1 MLTGIACTL
10 LSAAGLGISLLVAKR
25 RRYAAAMRLAA
36 VSLVP
41 VGLAMTG
48 ILRLIINMTFNP
60 VAWAG
65 VGVLGFA
72 VLLFLSARLAD
83 RGGRGQPAAEPAATA
98 GPAVTAKGASTPALP
113 ATGRKGAQAAGGG
126 GAADDFSDIEAILKK
141 HGI

>member
-72 VLLFLSARLAD
+72 LLLFLSARLAD
-83 RGGRGQPAAEPAATA
+83 RGGRDEPAAEPST
-98 GPAVTAKGASTPALP
+98 PAVTAKGASKPALP
-113 ATGRKGAQAAGGG
+113 AAGRKGTKAAGGA

>member
-1 MLTGIACTL
+1 MLTGTVCTL
-10 LSAAGLGISLLVAKR
+10 LSVAGLGVSLLVARR
-25 RRYAAAMRLAA
+25 RRYATAMRLAA
-36 VSLVP
+36 LSLVP

-60 VAWAG
+60 VAWVG

-83 RGGRGQPAAEPAATA
+83 RGRRGAPAAEPGTPPVA
-98 GPAVTAKGASTPALP
+98 AKGASTPALP
-113 ATGRKGAQAAGGG
+113 ATGRKGAQAAGG
-126 GAADDFSDIEAILKK
+126 ADDFSDIEAILKK

>member
-1 MLTGIACTL
+1 MLTGLACTL
-10 LSAAGLGISLLVAKR
+10 LSAAGLGVSLLVAKR
-25 RRYAAAMRLAA
+25 RRYATAMRLAA
-36 VSLVP
+36 LSLVP

-72 VLLFLSARLAD
+72 LVLFVSARLAD
-83 RGGRGQPAAEPAATA
+83 RGRGGGGGDAQPAPGT
-98 GPAVTAKGASTPALP
+98 PAVSARGASTPALP
-113 ATGRKGAQAAGGG
+113 ASGGKGGKAAAGG
-126 GAADDFSDIEAILKK
+126 ADDFSDIEAILKK

>member
-1 MLTGIACTL
+1 MLTGTVCTL
-10 LSAAGLGISLLVAKR
+10 LSVAGLGLSLLVAKR
-25 RRYAAAMRLAA
+25 RRYATAMRLAA

-60 VAWAG
+60 VAWVG

-72 VLLFLSARLAD
+72 VLLFLCARFAD
-83 RGGRGQPAAEPAATA
+83 RDRDQAPAPAAAEPGTPPVSSRGA
-98 GPAVTAKGASTPALP
+98 GTPALP
-113 ATGRKGAQAAGGG
+113 ATGRKGKQAAGG
-126 GAADDFSDIEAILKK
+126 ADDFSDIEAILKK